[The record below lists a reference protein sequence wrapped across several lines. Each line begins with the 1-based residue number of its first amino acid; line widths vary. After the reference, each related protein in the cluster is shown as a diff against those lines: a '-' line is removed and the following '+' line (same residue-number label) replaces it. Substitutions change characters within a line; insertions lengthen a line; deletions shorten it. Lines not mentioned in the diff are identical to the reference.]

1 MYCRTLFVLLAGA
14 FPLIPGFAFGQ
25 SLEQHA
31 QETIEVEV
39 PDVPDTG
46 PRADLDAVA
55 KAIVERTNAFRK
67 KEGREPV
74 VSDGALTATAKE
86 FAQFMAK
93 ADKYGHT
100 ADGRQPSE
108 RAKEQKYDFCIV
120 LENIA
125 YAFDSRGFSD
135 NKLTDGFVTGWEKSP
150 GHRRNM
156 LDMDVTETGVA
167 VARSEKTG
175 HYYAVQ
181 MFGRPASAAIAF
193 GIANHSERAVEY
205 TVGDQSFTLKPRYTR
220 THKLCRPAEVAFK
233 GIGEGAGPTT
243 FKPAVGDKY
252 SLTTDG
258 AKLQIKK
265 E

>member
-93 ADKYGHT
+93 SDKYGHT